1 MKSMASAKAFGQNSK
16 LHYILLA
23 FIALLFYANSIDN
36 GYALDD
42 GLVIT
47 ENPYTRQ
54 GLSGIADIFS
64 HDAYQWYYEEKGS
77 GGELSG
83 GRYRPLSIV
92 SFAIEYAFF
101 GANPAISHA
110 VNVLLYLL
118 TGLLIYYLLS
128 RFWFRKN
135 RPLAFLT
142 AFLFLIHP
150 VHTEAVANIKGRDEL
165 LAFFLLLL
173 TLTTLFRYLHDRK
186 RSSLVLSL
194 FFYFLALL
202 SKENSITFLAVIPLS
217 LYFFGSLSLRESL
230 RQSFPFLL
238 TAGLWLA
245 LRYAV
250 IGGSGAA
257 PDDIMNDPFLYAGAA
272 EKSATAFFIL
282 LKYLQLLVWPHPLVY
297 DYGYAQIAYRHFSD
311 PAVLLSIA
319 LHAGM
324 LIAAWAGW
332 KRKAVWSFSA
342 LYYLVTISIVSNLII
357 PLGGTM
363 GERLLYIPSFA
374 FALFSAYV
382 LQQIY
387 HRLPARLA
395 PGLSLAFLAVLTAV
409 SARQSMLR
417 NEVWKNNKSLFIH
430 DVGLAPQSIK
440 ANTAAAGAYVNIY
453 LEEQDTAA
461 LLQALDYYHRAEALY
476 PVREDS
482 FKRELFLYNN
492 YINQAFIY
500 YSMDSLRQAE
510 IAWRKAKAIKPFHPK
525 VKEYGQA
532 LALRYYQKANKKAAT
547 DLEEAIRLYQKA
559 VSLHPGLAD
568 AWYNLGGALYTAGR
582 PEAARKAFEK
592 ALELNPE
599 NEKAR
604 QGLSAAEFLIKQK
617 K

>member
-1 MKSMASAKAFGQNSK
+1 MASATAFGQNSK
-16 LHYILLA
+16 LHYILLT
-23 FIALLFYANSIDN
+23 FIALLFYANSIN
-36 GYALDD
+36 NEYALDD

-77 GGELSG
+77 AGELSG

-92 SFAIEYAFF
+92 SFAIEYEFF
-101 GANPAISHA
+101 GARPAVSHA
-110 VNVLLYLL
+110 INVLLYLL

-128 RFWFRKN
+128 RFWFSKN

-186 RSSLVLSL
+186 RSSLILSL

-202 SKENSITFLAVIPLS
+202 SKENSITFLAVIPFS
-217 LYFFGSLSLRESL
+217 LYFFGSQSLRDSL
-230 RQSFPFLL
+230 KQSLPFLL
-238 TAGLWLA
+238 AAGLWFA

-250 IGGSGAA
+250 IGSSGAA

-311 PAVLLSIA
+311 PAVLLSIV

-324 LIAAWAGW
+324 LMAAWAGW
-332 KRKAVWSFSA
+332 RRKAVWSFSA
-342 LYYLVTISIVSNLII
+342 LYYLATISIVSNLII

-374 FALFSAYV
+374 FALFSAWL
-382 LQQIY
+382 LQVVY
-387 HRLPARLA
+387 RNLPRKIA
-395 PGLSLAFLAVLTAV
+395 PGLALVFLAILTAG
-409 SARQSMLR
+409 SAWQSINR
-417 NEVWKNNKSLFIH
+417 NRIWKNNKSLFIH
-430 DVGLAPQSIK
+430 DVKEAPQSIK

-461 LLQALDYYHRAEALY
+461 LLKALEYYHRAEALY

-500 YSMDSLRQAE
+500 YSMDSLQQAE
-510 IAWRKAKAIKPFHPK
+510 KAWHKAKAIKPFHPK
-525 VKEYGQA
+525 VKEYARA
-532 LALRYYQKANKKAAT
+532 LALSYYKKANEAAGS
-547 DLEEAIRLYQKA
+547 DLARAIRLYQKA
-559 VSLHPGLAD
+559 VELDPSLAD
-568 AWYNLGGALYTAGR
+568 AWYNLGGALYTAGQLT
-582 PEAARKAFEK
+582 EAGQAFEK
-592 ALELNPE
+592 ALALNPD

-604 QGLSAAEFLIKQK
+604 QGLAAVDFLLNK
-617 K
+617 KK

>member
-1 MKSMASAKAFGQNSK
+1 MKRMATAKTFGQNSR
-16 LHYILLA
+16 LHYFLLA
-23 FIALLFYANSIDN
+23 FIALLFYANSIHN
-36 GYALDD
+36 EYALDD

-54 GLSGIADIFS
+54 GISGIGDIFT

-77 GGELSG
+77 AGELSG

-92 SFAIEYAFF
+92 TFAVEYEFF
-101 GANPAISHA
+101 GASPALSHA

-128 RFWFRKN
+128 HFWFEKN

-173 TLTTLFRYLHDRK
+173 TLTALFRYLRSRK
-186 RSSLVLSL
+186 RGTLILSL

-202 SKENSITFLAVIPLS
+202 SKENSITFLAVIPAS
-217 LYFFGSLSLRESL
+217 LYFFGPQSLRKSL
-230 RQSFPFLL
+230 KQSLPFLL
-238 TAGLWLA
+238 VAGLWFA

-257 PDDIMNDPFLYAGAA
+257 PGDIMNDPFLYAGAE
-272 EKSATAFFIL
+272 EKTATAFFIL
-282 LKYLQLLVWPHPLVY
+282 LKYLQLLVWPRPLVY

-311 PAVLLSIA
+311 PAVLLSVA
-319 LHAGM
+319 LHAGL
-324 LIAAWAGW
+324 LIAVWAGW
-332 KRKAVWSFSA
+332 KRRALWSFAA
-342 LYYLVTISIVSNLII
+342 LCYLATISIVSNLLI

-374 FALFSAYV
+374 FALFSAYL
-382 LQQIY
+382 LQLIY
-387 HRLPARLA
+387 RKLPGKTA
-395 PGLSLAFLAVLTAV
+395 PAMAIAFLLALTAGC
-409 SARQSMLR
+409 AWQSIQR
-417 NEVWKNNKSLFIH
+417 NAVWKNNKSLFIH
-430 DVGLAPQSIK
+430 DVEEAPQSIK

-461 LLQALDYYHRAEALY
+461 LLKALKYYHRAEALY

-500 YSMDSLRQAE
+500 YSMDSLQPAE
-510 IAWRKAKAIKPFHPK
+510 KAWRKAKSIKPFHPK
-525 VKEYGQA
+525 VKEYARA
-532 LALRYYQKANKKAAT
+532 LALNYYKKANEAAGS
-547 DLEEAIRLYQKA
+547 DLEKAIRLYQKS
-559 VSLHPGLAD
+559 VELDPSFAD
-568 AWYNLGGALYTAGR
+568 AWYNLGGALYTAGQLT
-582 PEAARKAFEK
+582 EARQAFEK
-592 ALELNPE
+592 ALALNPG

-604 QGLSAAEFLIKQK
+604 QGLAAVDFLLK
-617 K
+617 KKK